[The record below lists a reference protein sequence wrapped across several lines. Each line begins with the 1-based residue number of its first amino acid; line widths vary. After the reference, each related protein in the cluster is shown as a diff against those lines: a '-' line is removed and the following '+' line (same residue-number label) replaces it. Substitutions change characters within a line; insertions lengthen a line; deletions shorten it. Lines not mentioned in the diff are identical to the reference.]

1 MPSDARSPRV
11 FLTIDNC
18 FASKRWTRPG
28 QWMELVRQLGL
39 GFVEASADTEAD
51 PLYCG
56 EDYME
61 RWVEEVA
68 RCEQASGVKVVN
80 LYSGH
85 GTYTTLGLGHTEESV
100 RRRMLERW
108 VKPMVRAAAGLKA
121 GLGFYC
127 HAFPDEVLQ
136 DPDSYAEQLAQLSG
150 LLSEVA
156 AYGKSQGVAAV
167 GVEQMYSPH
176 QVPWTIE
183 GARDLIRRVFGEGGA
198 PLYITIDTGH
208 QTGQARFARPD
219 PSTIVA
225 RARAARDTAGAVGPW
240 LGSRKAADR
249 FEQCARNGVALS
261 GRDLDFLLDDMDRHP
276 FLFSAPQD
284 ADTYAWLGALGC
296 FSPIVHLQQV
306 TGASSSHLPFTA
318 GTNRAGIIHADKVLQ
333 SLLESYQQ
341 VPENDLP
348 PRAKEIYLTLEIFA
362 GTAETPGEILAKL
375 RESVGYW
382 RGYVPQDG
390 MSLESLVG
398 RAARP

>member
-1 MPSDARSPRV
+1 MRSDARSPRV

-18 FASKRWTRPG
+18 FASKRWTRPS

-61 RWVEEVA
+61 RWVEEVS
-68 RCEQASGVKVVN
+68 RCEGASGVKVAN

-100 RRRMLERW
+100 RRRMLEQW
-108 VKPMVRAAAGLKA
+108 VKPMIRAAAGLKA

-136 DPDSYAEQLAQLSG
+136 DPDSYAEKLEQLCGQ
-150 LLSEVA
+150 LSEVA
-156 AYGKSQGVAAV
+156 AYAKSQGAALV

-183 GARDLIRRVFGEGGA
+183 GARDLIRRVYRTSGA
-198 PLYITIDTGH
+198 PLYLTIDTGH
-208 QTGQARFARPD
+208 QTGQARFARPE
-219 PSTIVA
+219 PSAIVA
-225 RARAARDTAGAVGPW
+225 WAHAGRVAAGPGGPW
-240 LGSRKAADR
+240 LGSRKAQDR
-249 FEQCARNGVALS
+249 FKQCRGAVS
-261 GRDLDFLLDDMDRHP
+261 SRDLDSLRDDMDHHP

-306 TGASSSHLPFTA
+306 TGSSSSHLPFTA
-318 GTNRAGIIHADKVLQ
+318 GTNRTGIIHADKVLR
-333 SLLESYQQ
+333 SLLESYRQA
-341 VPENDLP
+341 PRDDLP
-348 PRAKEIYLTLEIFA
+348 APAKEIYLTLEIFA
-362 GTAETPGEILAKL
+362 GAAETPGEIHSKL
-375 RESVGYW
+375 SESVAYW
-382 RGYVPQDG
+382 REYVPRDG

-398 RAARP
+398 KAGSTAEP